1 MRYLLLLLLL
11 LLSGLSFSQ
20 GIINGTVNDA
30 YSGKEIQ
37 GIVFELKNTP
47 YKSTS
52 DKWGRFTFENIPS
65 GNYKLI
71 FVPDKINNYEDYQ
84 TDVDIFSGKDKL
96 VDINLI
102 PKTYK
107 LDDIYVY
114 GATKTFEKVTESPSS
129 VIVLYQDKLNSLSR
143 GNQLAGALTG
153 LSGVDVLKNGSSDFI
168 VNARGFNAGLNRRIL
183 VLQDGRDA
191 AMPLLGAIEWNS
203 FPYSLDEYSKVE
215 FVKGPSTSL
224 YGANAFNG
232 VLNLT
237 SFSPREVIGTK
248 ISFLAGDYKTL
259 RADVRN
265 AGLINDKLSYKITLG
280 RSQSLNPANRR
291 DSVKY
296 LEYPGLIV
304 EARPIYENERNT
316 FSNYG
321 TLRLDY
327 DFKNN
332 NKIKIEGGYS
342 NNGNEA
348 FVFGLGR
355 TLVKNTERPYLLAG
369 FSSDNFYFHAH
380 YMKRQTLDTMWL
392 LLPRVGTKLG
402 SPLLDNS
409 DDILLDAQ
417 YNIIP
422 DKHNNAQLVFGLS
435 QQLQNIQTYGTSI
448 PNEVHAN
455 YTGMYG
461 QLSYKM
467 NEQLKFVG
475 TLRFDRTNIHESQFS
490 PRGALVFSPSKEHQL
505 RFTVSRSFQR
515 PNYSELFRLTPD
527 APAFAIAPGPPKPAL
542 IGIDKRVAD
551 SIKVL
556 AGWSTS
562 PNIKLNLDGTRAFAV
577 GNENLNVEKN
587 LGFEFGY
594 NGNYNNRLFLN
605 VDVYFN
611 ILTDFVTNFL
621 PGVNKNFKSWS
632 ANLPDSLA
640 AWNNLATSMVYS
652 ELNSRDRQR
661 LSYLNGLPSFIVSNS
676 NIGNVNQYGIDLT
689 VSYYLS
695 RNLFLTGNY
704 SRYEYNIVKNPGDP
718 DILPNTTPNK
728 FNLSATY
735 QIPQKFDAT
744 LSFQYSDNFD
754 WLAGAYTGVV
764 PAYKLVNFNA
774 GYYIL
779 KNLQVGAYVFN
790 LFNDMHYEMFGGTYM
805 PRNFYLKTTFNF

>member
-1 MRYLLLLLLL
+1 MRFKLLFLFLLF
-11 LLSGLSFSQ
+11 SGLSYSQ
-20 GIINGTVNDA
+20 GVLNGLVNDS
-30 YSGKEIQ
+30 YSGKELQ
-37 GIVFELKNTP
+37 GIVFEIKNTN
-47 YKSTS
+47 YRTTS
-52 DKWGRFTFENIPS
+52 DKWGRFIFENIS
-65 GNYKLI
+65 QGKYTL
-71 FVPDKINNYEDYQ
+71 VYVSDKSLNYENFE
-84 TDVDIFSGKDKL
+84 TNVEVETGKEKL
-96 VDINLI
+96 VDVNLT

-114 GATKTFEKVTESPSS
+114 GVTKSYEKVTESPAA
-129 VIVLYQDKLNSLSR
+129 VTVLYQDKLNSLSR

-153 LSGVDVLKNGSSDFI
+153 LSGVDVLKNGSTDFI

-237 SFSPREVIGTK
+237 SFSPREVLGTK
-248 ISFLAGDYKTL
+248 ISFLGGDYKTM
-259 RADVRN
+259 RGDIRN

-280 RSQSLNPANRR
+280 HSQSLNLSNRR

-304 EARPIYENERNT
+304 EARPIYEDERNT

-332 NKIKIEGGYS
+332 NKIKVEGGYS

-355 TLVKNTERPYLLAG
+355 TLVKNTERPYFLAG

-392 LLPRVGTKLG
+392 LLPRAGNKLG

-417 YNIIP
+417 YNFIP
-422 DKHNNAQLVFGLS
+422 DKQNKTQLIFGLS

-467 NEQLKFVG
+467 VEKFKFVG
-475 TLRFDRTNIHESQFS
+475 TLRFDRTNIHEPQFS
-490 PRGALVFSPSKEHQL
+490 PRGALVYSPARDHQF

-527 APAFAIAPGPPKPAL
+527 APAFATAPGPPRPVL
-542 IGIDKRVAD
+542 IGINKKVAD
-551 SIKVL
+551 SIQVL
-556 AGWSTS
+556 AGWSTA
-562 PNIKLNLDGTRAFAV
+562 PNIQLNLDGTRAFAV
-577 GNENLNVEKN
+577 GNNKLNVEKN

-594 NGNYNNRLFLN
+594 NGNFNNKVFFN
-605 VDVYFN
+605 VDVYYN

-621 PGVNKNFKSWS
+621 PGVNKNYASWS
-632 ANLPDSLA
+632 ASLPDSLA
-640 AWNNLATSMVYS
+640 AWNSLATSIVYS
-652 ELNSRDRQR
+652 QLSPRDKQR

-676 NIGNVNQYGIDLT
+676 NIGTVNQYGIDLT
-689 VSYYLS
+689 LSYYL
-695 RNLFLTGNY
+695 NKNIFLTGNY
-704 SRYEYNIVKNPGDP
+704 SHYEYNIEKNPGDP

-735 QIPQKFDAT
+735 QIPAKFDAT

-790 LFNDMHYEMFGGTYM
+790 LFNEQHYEMFGGTYL
-805 PRNFYLKTTFNF
+805 PRNFYIKTTFNF

>member
-1 MRYLLLLLLL
+1 MKYNLLILLL
-11 LLSGLSFSQ
+11 LLSGVSYSQ
-20 GIINGTVNDA
+20 CVINGTVNDS

-37 GIVFELKNTP
+37 GAVFELKNTA
-47 YKSTS
+47 YKTTS
-52 DKWGRFTFENIPS
+52 DKWGRFVFENIPA
-65 GNYKLI
+65 GKYLLA
-71 FVPDKINNYEDYQ
+71 FVPGTSTNYELFESEV
-84 TDVDIFSGKDKL
+84 DVISGKDKL
-96 VDINLI
+96 VDVNLI

-114 GATKTFEKVTESPSS
+114 GVTKSFEKVTESPAS
-129 VIVLYQDKLNSLSR
+129 VIVLYQDKLNTLSR
-143 GNQLAGALTG
+143 GNQLAGALSG
-153 LSGVDVLKNGSSDFI
+153 LSGIDVLKNGSSDFI

-215 FVKGPSTSL
+215 FVKGPSASL

-237 SFSPREVIGTK
+237 SFSPREVLGTK
-248 ISFLAGDYKTL
+248 ISFLSGDYKTL

-321 TLRLDY
+321 TLRFDY
-327 DFKNN
+327 DFNN
-332 NKIKIEGGYS
+332 NRKIKVEGGYS

-355 TLVKNTERPYLLAG
+355 TLVKNTERPYFLASY
-369 FSSDNFYFHAH
+369 SSDNFHFHAH

-392 LLPRVGTKLG
+392 LLPRAGSKLG

-409 DDILLDAQ
+409 NDILFDAQ
-417 YNIIP
+417 YNIVP
-422 DKHNNAQLVFGLS
+422 DKKGNSQLIFGLS

-448 PNEVHAN
+448 PDEVHAN

-461 QLSYKM
+461 QFSLKM
-467 NEQLKFVG
+467 NDKIKFVG
-475 TLRFDRTNIHESQFS
+475 TLRFDRTNIHEAQLS
-490 PRGALVFSPSKEHQL
+490 PRGALVYSPNQEHQF
-505 RFTVSRSFQR
+505 RFSISRSFQR

-527 APAFAIAPGPPKPAL
+527 APAFATTPGPPKPAL
-542 IGIDKRVAD
+542 IGIDKKVAD
-551 SIKVL
+551 SIRVL
-556 AGWSTS
+556 AGWTTS
-562 PNIKLNLDGTRAFAV
+562 PAIKLNLDGTRAFAV

-587 LGFEFGY
+587 LGFELGY
-594 NGNYNNRLFLN
+594 NGNYKNKLFLN
-605 VDVYFN
+605 VDVYYN

-632 ANLPDSLA
+632 ADLPDSLSV
-640 AWNNLATSMVYS
+640 WNNIATTMVYN

-661 LSYLNGLPSFIVSNS
+661 LSYFNGLPSFVVSNS
-676 NIGNVNQYGIDLT
+676 NIGTVNQYGVDLT
-689 VSYYLS
+689 LSYYLN
-695 RNLFLTGNY
+695 RNIFLTGNY
-704 SRYEYNIVKNPGDP
+704 SHYEYNIEKNPGDP

-728 FNLSATY
+728 FNFSATY
-735 QIPQKFDAT
+735 QIPQKLDAT

-764 PAYKLVNFNA
+764 PAYRLFNFNA

-779 KNLQVGAYVFN
+779 KNLQVGAYIYNIF
-790 LFNDMHYEMFGGTYM
+790 DDQHYEMFGGTYL